1 MQLRK
6 VKKMWMYIIQNSYY
20 LAYSLL
26 QNVCLCVYVCISL
39 AIYVLNI
46 NQSVVGILRNQ
57 SIFRLEKMLRV
68 KTICGWKSPTT
79 ELYDSRRQAKI
90 FSYQHSHQ
98 IKPFYSRGGDRHI
111 QQRSLLNWVCLEN
124 IFMLLQTSL
133 FKYEP
138 TYSLPQQI
146 FKQLSG

>member
-20 LAYSLL
+20 RAYSLL
-26 QNVCLCVYVCISL
+26 QNVCLCVYLCISP

-46 NQSVVGILRNQ
+46 NQSVVDVLRNQ

-68 KTICGWKSPTT
+68 KAICGWKSPTT

-98 IKPFYSRGGDRHI
+98 IKPLYSRGGDRYI
-111 QQRSLLNWVCLEN
+111 QQRSLPNCGCLEN
-124 IFMLLQTSL
+124 VFMLLQTSL
-133 FKYEP
+133 FKYES
-138 TYSLPQQI
+138 TYALPQKML
-146 FKQLSG
+146 KQLSG

>member
-1 MQLRK
+1 
-6 VKKMWMYIIQNSYY
+6 MYIIQNSYY

-46 NQSVVGILRNQ
+46 NQSVVGILKNQ

-111 QQRSLLNWVCLEN
+111 QQRSLLNWVCWKMYSCCYRLHYSN
-124 IFMLLQTSL
+124 TNL
-133 FKYEP
+133 P
-138 TYSLPQQI
+138 TLYLNR
-146 FKQLSG
+146 FLSS